1 MKEYNVLLRYSGGG
15 NGSGS
20 GILVKE
26 IKVIKFLFVIVL
38 SYMICWMLFYV
49 IDLVGVFFG

>member
-1 MKEYNVLLRYSGGG
+1 MKEYNVLLRYSGGV